1 MGNLLKSD
9 VSIQTK
15 LLMFGFCSDLPS
27 LRQGSGVQGAHRK
40 HLWVCRQKRWCISSI
55 TINVSTAYNF
65 LTVFFITS
73 FCGYGCHDPCLSPL
87 FKKDLPNRASISTG
101 ICQQPWAVGYVFVLA
116 SSVLLVILC
125 LNHNVISN
133 INIYITYI
141 YIICGKKKSWYGGL
155 RFLSFQCWWSL
166 SNFKKDR
173 FAGYKNNDAEIGW
186 FLHAWLKS
194 PSDR

>member
-9 VSIQTK
+9 VSIQAK

-141 YIICGKKKSWYGGL
+141 YNLWKEEIMIWRSQIP
-155 RFLSFQCWWSL
+155 FLPMLMIPKQFQKGSLCWL
-166 SNFKKDR
+166 QK
-173 FAGYKNNDAEIGW
+173 
-186 FLHAWLKS
+186 
-194 PSDR
+194 